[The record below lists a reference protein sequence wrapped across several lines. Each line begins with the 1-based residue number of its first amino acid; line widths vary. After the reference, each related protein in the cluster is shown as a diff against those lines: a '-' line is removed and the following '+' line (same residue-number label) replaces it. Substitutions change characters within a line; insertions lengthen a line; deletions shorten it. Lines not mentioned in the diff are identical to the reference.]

1 LAGTFL
7 FKADTPK
14 MAKRSY
20 QPAYFTIAVFILCAG
35 ILTSAFLSAGHSRSS
50 TPLTPWTAVG
60 GCGSSAG
67 AGTDAG
73 IKWIGNGVSGALI
86 DCELV
91 LSQTIASDSSLIRG
105 WDFDGRVRYQTTSAL
120 LSLYYHPPKLMDIK
134 LSMPFVYKESFYV
147 KSGWAYTGPFGDMS
161 LDLSRKWGTTG
172 SISTG
177 LTLGFPTGY
186 ASIPNYPYKSDGS
199 ITLPGYGQPG
209 SGLFTS
215 SLRASYTFDRDW
227 GIINTGCSYSA
238 GLFAV
243 RTTEYG
249 YPGPDPANPKL
260 TSEKKEFEV
269 ARDGFGARNDAGIV
283 TPDYFGLFTDVGIK
297 TEGFTHGF
305 SVIFSYPIAPGKYEE
320 RGTGTTMQGFAT
332 KDEAQRYLDTAQDL
346 VDENGNPIPVSTKK
360 FVLLPGNADNTWYYL
375 TKNQQQSRTLP
386 SISLQY
392 SIEKS
397 DMIFPILVG
406 AIVKMEYE
414 NRLLFSGF
422 SVGVGVKFPVY

>member
-1 LAGTFL
+1 
-7 FKADTPK
+7 
-14 MAKRSY
+14 MATRPY
-20 QPAYFTIAVFILCAG
+20 QPVYFTIAVFILCAG
-35 ILTSAFLSAGHSRSS
+35 ILASAFLVARRSGSSA
-50 TPLTPWTAVG
+50 PLTPWTAVG

-67 AGTDAG
+67 AGSDAG
-73 IKWIGNGVSGALI
+73 LKWIGNGVSGALI

-91 LSQTIASDSSLIRG
+91 LSQTIASDSSIFRG
-105 WDFDGRVRYQTTSAL
+105 WDYDGRIRYQTTSAL

-134 LSMPFVYKESFYV
+134 LSMPFVYKESFNS

-186 ASIPNYPYKSDGS
+186 AAIPNYSYRADGV

-215 SLRASYTFDRDW
+215 SLRTSYTFDRDW
-227 GIINTGCSYSA
+227 GIINAGCSYSA

-249 YPGPDPANPKL
+249 YEGPDPGNMKL
-260 TSEKKEFEV
+260 ISKKKEFEV
-269 ARDGFGARNDAGIV
+269 ARDGWGARNDAGIV
-283 TPDYFGLFTDVGIK
+283 TPDYLGLFTDVGVK

-305 SVIFSYPIAPGKYEE
+305 SAMFSYPIAPGKFEE
-320 RGTGTTMQGFAT
+320 HGTGTTPLTFST
-332 KDEAQRYLDTAQDL
+332 KEEAQQYIDTVQDL
-346 VDENGNPIPVSTKK
+346 VDVETNDTIPVSVKK
-360 FVLLPGNADNTWYYL
+360 HILSLATSDGYWYYL